1 MVWWYPYK
9 EKVLWYP
16 QAQSMEWF
24 EFSLAGRSVLRL
36 TNSKLSFILGWFPT
50 KRKLPTWINTV
61 SPTKTW
67 VSFRNLAYTANTA
80 KQEKAWWYPYIER
93 RDGGIPIYIE
103 GIVVSLYRESMVL
116 SLYREGMMVSIYHIY
131 REGMVVSLYRE
142 GMVVS
147 LYIEKV
153 WWYPYV

>member
-1 MVWWYPYK
+1 MVGSLYREGMMVSLYK
-9 EKVLWYP
+9 EKV
-16 QAQSMEWF
+16 
-24 EFSLAGRSVLRL
+24 
-36 TNSKLSFILGWFPT
+36 
-50 KRKLPTWINTV
+50 
-61 SPTKTW
+61 
-67 VSFRNLAYTANTA
+67 
-80 KQEKAWWYPYIER
+80 WWYHYIER

-116 SLYREGMMVSIYHIY
+116 SLYREGMNHDGIHINREGMMVSIYHIY